1 MAKTEIPPD
10 LEDILH
16 KRCYASVATLRPDG
30 MLSCNPISII
40 WDGEMIRFSSLEK
53 QKKIRNLRADPRIAL
68 SIIDPDNP
76 VRYLEIRGTAEIQ
89 PDDDRSFVNQIAKKY
104 VGVDEYPFDEPG
116 AKRVVVTVHAE
127 RVSTFSHPPVS
138 SPPQP

>member
-16 KRCYASVATLRPDG
+16 KRCYASVASLRPDG
-30 MLSCNPISII
+30 MISCNPVSIV
-40 WDGEMIRFSSLEK
+40 WDGEMIRFSSLET

-68 SIIDPDNP
+68 SILDPDNP
-76 VRYLEIRGTAEIQ
+76 IRYLEIRGTAEIH
-89 PDDDRSFVNQIAKKY
+89 PDEDRSFVNQIAKKY

-116 AKRVVVTVHAE
+116 AKRVVVTVHAQK
-127 RVSTFSHPPVS
+127 VSAFAHPPVDS
-138 SPPQP
+138 SPLP